1 MDVLCSHA
9 TLVASSASSWC
20 RRREWVTDRSPALQQ
35 GVGRCFGCLSRVA
48 VCVEAGVAS
57 SRLFLLTGR
66 SAGGGG
72 DGVRPQRPVAV
83 AAGECAACLR
93 PQLLGK
99 KHLPAADRCDLRP
112 RADRQLRAGD
122 GEAIDEV
129 STPVRAAATLGA
141 SVRAHGERG
150 EHGGAEEQLRRR
162 AGGREGHV
170 RGRRG
175 PDAVSARRVREEV
188 GFLPVFPPARR
199 SSRRW
204 RSAGRS
210 WNTSVASVP
219 SSRC

>member
-1 MDVLCSHA
+1 MMRTAFSETQARFSYRNVTVTMQEQEAAEA
-9 TLVASSASSWC
+9 TEEELRRELTQHYGLVAARFCGLPPSL
-20 RRREWVTDRSPALQQ
+20 VD
-35 GVGRCFGCLSRVA
+35 
-48 VCVEAGVAS
+48 
-57 SRLFLLTGR
+57 
-66 SAGGGG
+66 
-72 DGVRPQRPVAV
+72 
-83 AAGECAACLR
+83 AAQ
-93 PQLLGK
+93 QLLPSIQVK
-99 KHLPAADRCDLRP
+99 TLRCDRW
-112 RADRQLRAGD
+112 
-122 GEAIDEV
+122 E
-129 STPVRAAATLGA
+129 
-141 SVRAHGERG
+141 GERG